1 VVHPVTVGARRGKC
15 QKTATGGDLRIPGA
29 HRTISGMPLRD
40 YTCRSC
46 HATFEALVK
55 TGEDA
60 PCPSCASVHVERKLA
75 LFARPGGADDATAAF
90 AGCGTCGDPRGPG
103 ACRLDN

>member
-1 VVHPVTVGARRGKC
+1 
-15 QKTATGGDLRIPGA
+15 
-29 HRTISGMPLRD
+29 MPLRD

-46 HATFEALVK
+46 GNSFEALVK

-60 PCPSCASVHVERKLA
+60 PCPGCTSNDVERKLA
-75 LFARPGGADDATAAF
+75 LFARPAGGDVDAAPSF
-90 AGCGTCGDPRGPG
+90 GGCGACGDPRGPG